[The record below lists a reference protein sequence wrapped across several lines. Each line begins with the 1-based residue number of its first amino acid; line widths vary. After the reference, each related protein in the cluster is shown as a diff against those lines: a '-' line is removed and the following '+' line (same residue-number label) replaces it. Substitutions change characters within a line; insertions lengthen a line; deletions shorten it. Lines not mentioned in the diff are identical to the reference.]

1 MSVYT
6 GCHALIADPDLR
18 FSSSLKEHLASLG
31 FTVATVSTAREA
43 EEAALAIPPDLLICE
58 IMLEHPDSGFVLLH
72 HLRPRYPS
80 MRAIII
86 SGVSFRTGLHF
97 DLSEPDFREW
107 IKADAILDKDIRFE
121 QLDGVLSVALS
132 ERSKVSPLTGLG
144 KCRR

>member
-31 FTVATVSTAREA
+31 FTVSTAREA

-132 ERSKVSPLTGLG
+132 ECSKSATLN
-144 KCRR
+144 

>member
-121 QLDGVLSVALS
+121 QLDGLLSVALS
-132 ERSKVSPLTGLG
+132 ERPEVSPPKGISQG
-144 KCRR
+144 RR